1 MLLRE
6 LCKTLFKI
14 ALKGENITG
23 KTLFL
28 ITSLKLLEK
37 YFDYFS
43 IAEGKF

>member
-23 KTLFL
+23 KNIILDNVTKITGKVFRLFF
-28 ITSLKLLEK
+28 
-37 YFDYFS
+37 YY
-43 IAEGKF
+43 